1 MTIDKTLYEVPDRF
15 RGPVA
20 KKFLDLSPKTQ
31 SVVRDYAN
39 TSTYSRG
46 GKVEKLKPGRGQVIP
61 FPVKPGTEQDWMKSI
76 KKSIKVLDPGED
88 EVVKREDYL
97 ELLHKVF
104 GENAL
109 KDLTEDELKDLL
121 LYTIE
126 TGGVG

>member
-15 RGPVA
+15 KGPVA

-31 SVVRDYAN
+31 RVVRDYAN

-61 FPVKPGTEQDWMKSI
+61 FPVKPGTEQDWMKSL
-76 KKSIKVLDPGED
+76 KKAVMLDEQ

-97 ELLHKVF
+97 ELLNKVF

-121 LYTIE
+121 QYTIE

>member
-15 RGPVA
+15 KGPVA

-31 SVVRDYAN
+31 RVVRDYAN

-46 GKVEKLKPGRGQVIP
+46 GKVVELKPGRGQVIP
-61 FPVKPGTEQDWMKSI
+61 FPVKPGTEQDWMKSL
-76 KKSIKVLDPGED
+76 KKAVMLDEQ

-97 ELLHKVF
+97 ELLNKVF

>member
-15 RGPVA
+15 KYPVA

-61 FPVKPGTEQDWMKSI
+61 FPVKPGTEQDWMKSL
-76 KKSIKVLDPGED
+76 KKAVMLDEQ

>member
-1 MTIDKTLYEVPDRF
+1 
-15 RGPVA
+15 
-20 KKFLDLSPKTQ
+20 
-31 SVVRDYAN
+31 
-39 TSTYSRG
+39 
-46 GKVEKLKPGRGQVIP
+46 
-61 FPVKPGTEQDWMKSI
+61 MKSI

>member
-15 RGPVA
+15 KYPVA

-61 FPVKPGTEQDWMKSI
+61 FQEQSK
-76 KKSIKVLDPGED
+76 
-88 EVVKREDYL
+88 
-97 ELLHKVF
+97 
-104 GENAL
+104 
-109 KDLTEDELKDLL
+109 
-121 LYTIE
+121 
-126 TGGVG
+126 TG

>member
-15 RGPVA
+15 KGPVA

-31 SVVRDYAN
+31 RVVRDYAN

-46 GKVEKLKPGRGQVIP
+46 GKVEKLTPGRGQVIP
-61 FPVKPGTEQDWMKSI
+61 FPVKPGTEQDWMKSL
-76 KKSIKVLDPGED
+76 KKAVMLDEQ

-97 ELLHKVF
+97 ELLNKVF

-121 LYTIE
+121 QYTIE